1 MTFKF
6 GMTVKQEK
14 EHDIQEIDLLDYTN
28 TLMKHRWMIIRN
40 VLIVGFA
47 VAFISL
53 FLPKTYTAKTMLL
66 PPDEKQDAG
75 ILSALAGSPFTQLGI
90 TQFSSTSDLFV
101 QILRSRTVFDDV
113 LQRSYNYRGQSM
125 TLLEILDIKSLE
137 KGRLELGKKVTV
149 AATKEGV
156 IQLHVEL
163 GDPRLAADVANKFV
177 ESLDRVNKEKYTSRA
192 KNSRI
197 YIENQLQLT
206 GTKLKDASNALAR
219 FQEQYKAV
227 SLEDQTRTAI
237 EKAGEIKGKII
248 AKEVEL
254 GVALQT
260 MKTDN
265 IYVIQ
270 LRKEIEELNKQYNYL
285 QFGDSLSVKK
295 SEEFYIPFSNVPEV
309 GLELAE
315 LIREVKVQETVWEL
329 LNQQYYQ
336 AKIQEAK
343 DTPTVQV
350 LDEAVPPE
358 FRTKPRRGLLTVV
371 SAFLAFLVSIFWAF
385 ALEFYDHNKT
395 NPKAQMLVETIKQDY
410 ATITSRIKKG
420 FREKRI

>member
-1 MTFKF
+1 MAVNKE
-6 GMTVKQEK
+6 KNQEV
-14 EHDIQEIDLLDYTN
+14 QEIDLLDYTN
-28 TLMKHRWMIIRN
+28 VLMKHRWMIVRN
-40 VLIVGFA
+40 VIIVGFMIA
-47 VAFISL
+47 LISL

-75 ILSALAGSPFTQLGI
+75 LLSALAGSPFTQLGI

-113 LQRSYNYRGQSM
+113 LKASYDDQGKQR
-125 TLLEILDIKSLE
+125 TLLEIFDMKSLE
-137 KGRLELGKKVTV
+137 KGRREIGKKVTV

-156 IQLHVEL
+156 IRISVEL
-163 GDPRLAADVANKFV
+163 GNPKLAADVANKFV
-177 ESLDRVNKEKYTSRA
+177 ESLDKVNKEKYTSRA

-197 YIENQLQLT
+197 YIENQLKLT
-206 GTKLKDASNALAR
+206 ESKLSDAADALAR
-219 FQEQYKAV
+219 FKEQYKAV

-237 EKAGEIKGKII
+237 EKAGEIKGNII

-265 IYVIQ
+265 VYIIQ
-270 LRKEIEELNKQYNYL
+270 LRKEIEELQKQYNYL
-285 QFGDSLSVKK
+285 QFGDSLSVKDK
-295 SEEFYIPFSNVPEV
+295 EEFYIPFSDVPEI

-358 FRTKPRRGLLTVV
+358 FRTKPKRGLLTMV
-371 SAFLAFLVSIFWAF
+371 SAFLAFLFSIFWAF
-385 ALEFYDHNKT
+385 ALEFYDRMKT
-395 NPKAQMLVETIKQDY
+395 NPKAVAMGETLKQDY
-410 ATITSRIKKG
+410 ASIKSRLKKG
-420 FREKRI
+420 LHDKRP